1 MQQSSPFHFELSA
14 NGEHTTFQQI
24 DKMST
29 EVALPRTLKAGE
41 NPFKYRIPSLPKNG
55 SLLLK
60 NGQLN
65 NAPKLQQWCDNCANP
80 SEENPF
86 QKNNVALHLK
96 DAQGNS
102 LLEWTLYNAHP
113 VAANQEKDSE
123 KSGEASGQDL
133 TMAFSF
139 YTLSKK

>member
-1 MQQSSPFHFELSA
+1 MQQPSPFHFELSA
-14 NGEHTTFQQI
+14 NGEQTTFQLI
-24 DKMST
+24 DNMST

-41 NPFKYRIPSLPKNG
+41 NPFKYRIPSLPKTG

-60 NGQLN
+60 NGQIN
-65 NAPKLQQWCDNCANP
+65 DASKLQQWCTSCANP

-113 VAANQEKDSE
+113 VNTNKAKGSE
-123 KSGEASGQDL
+123 ASGEASSKDL
-133 TMAFSF
+133 KLAFSF